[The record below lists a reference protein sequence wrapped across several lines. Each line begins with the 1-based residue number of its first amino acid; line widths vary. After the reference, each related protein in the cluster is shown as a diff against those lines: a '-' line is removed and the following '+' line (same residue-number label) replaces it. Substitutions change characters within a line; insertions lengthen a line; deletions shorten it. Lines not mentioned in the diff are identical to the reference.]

1 MSPESKIF
9 RETIQ
14 LAMNKILTLLFF
26 SFCWLFSKAQWQ
38 YTGSSNTVQ
47 PLFYE
52 VKAVGEKI
60 YVYGPT
66 LAADSTPNFVQLHC
80 SEFDMNGNK
89 IFDTLIGSTL
99 ETYHAFT
106 LRQNT
111 YYSKSTILVRKRYPT
126 QGQQVF
132 NDMGIILDTNYS
144 ITEIPLF
151 TELPIFQYYYGL
163 VFKQTDL
170 NEFVVA
176 MSLVYPTDNFSE
188 NHLHFRVF
196 DSLGNVSKEKVIE
209 LGNRQF
215 ICTDWVLHEGHYYLS
230 VIRTQVGATFGQPD
244 LNKAIIYKLD
254 TADLNIVEQYIHP
267 GLIHLFD
274 AITVENDSIYVGG
287 IKLMEVSDSGDQILS
302 KIIMKFDDNLNFIW
316 ENTVGIQSFGPEIV
330 GLYPTGN
337 DDIIGIG
344 SELLFYENSGSDGAA
359 CLFSIAPDG
368 TTNWLRYFLAVA
380 NPEIG
385 TTNKSYGF
393 AALEDGG
400 YLICGAGTG
409 SFPYM
414 SRGFVAR
421 TNCLGFIGPPQ
432 AALAHE
438 FLENHQINFTNNST
452 EAGSFTWFM
461 DDGAVYETTEHDG
474 NIQHTFDDLTIEH
487 TVTLIAHGCDGEAD
501 TLVYVIPIHPDF
513 LPEPPIEPE
522 PIIPENGFFAIY
534 PNPAQVGAPINIVM
548 NAQANAE
555 KIVFE
560 FHNSAGQLAASYE
573 VPNQSGVLMFQN
585 EFAQGLYHVS
595 MKVDGKGVA
604 KKKFVV
610 SG

>member
-38 YTGSSNTVQ
+38 YTGNNNTIQ
-47 PLFYE
+47 PVFYG
-52 VKAVGEKI
+52 VKSVGEKI

-66 LAADSTPNFVQLHC
+66 LAADSTPNFAQLHC

-89 IFDTLIGSTL
+89 IFDTLIGNTL
-99 ETYHAFT
+99 ETYVAYAK
-106 LRQNT
+106 RQNT
-111 YYSKSTILVRKRYPT
+111 YQTKSCIHVRKVFPL
-126 QGQQVF
+126 QGQNVYS
-132 NDMGIILDTNYS
+132 NMAIVLDTNYN
-144 ITEIPLF
+144 IKEIP
-151 TELPIFQYYYGL
+151 IFYGL
-163 VFKQTDL
+163 PEFDYTYGTVFRQEATNK
-170 NEFVVA
+170 FVVA
-176 MSLVYPTDNFSE
+176 MSLVYTPDNFSE
-188 NHLHFRVF
+188 SHLYFRVI

-215 ICTDWVLHEGHYYLS
+215 MCTDWVLHEGHYYLS
-230 VIRTQVGATFGQPD
+230 VIRTQVSGAFGQPD
-244 LNKAIIYKLD
+244 INRAMIYKLD
-254 TADLNIVEQYIHP
+254 TADLNIVGQYLQP
-267 GLIHLFD
+267 GFIRLFG

-287 IKLMEVSDSGDQILS
+287 IKLMELSDSGDQILS

-344 SELLFYENSGSDGAA
+344 TELLFYESNDGAA

-380 NPEIG
+380 NPDFG
-385 TTNKSYGF
+385 TINKSYGF

-400 YLICGAGTG
+400 YLICGSG
-409 SFPYM
+409 SGGAP
-414 SRGFVAR
+414 SITRGFVAR
-421 TNCLGFIGPPQ
+421 TNCLGFIGSPQ

-438 FLENHQINFTNNST
+438 YFENHQINFTNNST

-474 NIQHTFDDLTIEH
+474 DIQHTFDDLTIEH

-534 PNPAQVGAPINIVM
+534 PNPAEVGAPINIVM
-548 NAQANAE
+548 NAQTNAE

-560 FHNSAGQLAASYE
+560 FHDNSGQLAARFE
-573 VPNQSGVLMFQN
+573 IPNQSAVFMLIN
-585 EFAQGLYHVS
+585 DFAQGMYHVS
-595 MKVDGKGVA
+595 MLADGKVVA

-610 SG
+610 AG